1 MYARGSIDQS
11 RCNPDHTRADLSTFR
26 IPAFD
31 LQLGYGIQSL
41 TMEPINMSAAHI
53 DRPVSGLSTTEA
65 RQRLA
70 ASGYNEL
77 TPPKTRRVW
86 HIAAEVLREPMFLL
100 LIAAGCVY
108 LLLGDVGD
116 ALMLLFFVVL
126 IVILTVSQQHK
137 SERVLEA
144 LRDLSSPRA
153 MVLRDGKQQ
162 RITGREVVTGDLLL
176 FTEGDR
182 VAADAVLL
190 SCNDLLADESM
201 LTGES
206 VPVRKRP
213 GNADAT
219 ALLPGGDDQP
229 FVYAG
234 TVLVQGSGIGL
245 VTATGK
251 SSAFGQIG
259 KSLESASPGASPL
272 RIQTGR
278 LVRRLATLAITLCLI
293 LVITYGISRGHWL
306 DALLAGITLAMAALP
321 EEFPVILSVFMALGA
336 WRISRR
342 NVLTRRLDAIETLGA
357 TTVLCADKTG
367 TLTENRMT
375 IRKLY
380 SDSRMLQVDSR
391 SPLPEPWHELVE
403 FGILASERDPFDP
416 MERALHELGNRTLS
430 GTEHLHE
437 KWQLV
442 YEYSLSPE
450 LLAMSHV
457 WQGDEQK
464 HHMVA
469 AKGAPE
475 AIIDL
480 CHLPDEQ
487 ARSIE
492 QAAAEMADQ
501 GLRVLGVA
509 RARLESIP
517 EPELRWPAQQH
528 DIEFSFIGL
537 IGLQDPLRPDVA
549 EAIAQCHEAGIRVVM
564 ITGDHARTAQAI
576 ASELGLPSTQILT
589 GSDLDAI
596 SDQDLRSRL
605 RDVRVFARI
614 VPRQKLRLVE
624 AFKANGEIV
633 AMTGDGVN
641 DAPALKAAHIGVA
654 MGKRGTDVARE
665 AAGLVLLND
674 DFASLVATIRL
685 GRRIYDNLRK
695 AMSYAL
701 AVHIPIVGMAMLPVL
716 FGEPLLLLP
725 AHIMFLQMIIDP
737 ACSIFFEA
745 EPEHRDIMQR
755 PPRQSNEPLFGGRL
769 MAGSLLQG
777 SVAFAVTAA
786 IYAWAI
792 AHGLE
797 ENIVRSMVFV
807 AMVAANIALVFSNR
821 SLNAS
826 WQGAWSRENPALW
839 WIVLGGSAGLALVLS
854 VPVLREL
861 FHFSGDALQILSI
874 GVLAAISVLLLS
886 TVVKRLLP

>member
-1 MYARGSIDQS
+1 M
-11 RCNPDHTRADLSTFR
+11 STVN
-26 IPAFD
+26 D
-31 LQLGYGIQSL
+31 EQLI
-41 TMEPINMSAAHI
+41 
-53 DRPVSGLSTTEA
+53 SGLSTAEA
-65 RQRLA
+65 QLRLA

-77 TPPKTRRVW
+77 KPPNPRRIW
-86 HIAAEVLREPMFLL
+86 HIVADVLREPMFLL
-100 LIAAGCVY
+100 LIVAGGIY
-108 LLLGDVGD
+108 LLLGSIDD
-116 ALMLLFFVVL
+116 ALMLLFFVLL
-126 IVILTVSQQHK
+126 IVTLTVSQQHK

-153 MVLRDGKQQ
+153 LVIRDGKQH
-162 RITGREVVTGDLLL
+162 RISGREVVQGDLLL
-176 FTEGDR
+176 LTEGGR

-206 VPVRKRP
+206 VPVRKHP

-219 ALLPGGDDQP
+219 ALQPGGDDQP

-251 SSAFGQIG
+251 SSAIGQIG
-259 KSLESASPGASPL
+259 ESLQDTRSGTSPL
-272 RIQTGR
+272 RIQTDR
-278 LVRRLATLAITLCLI
+278 LVRRLAIFAGALCLL
-293 LVITYGISRGHWL
+293 LVLTYGISRGHWL
-306 DALLAGITLAMAALP
+306 DALLAGVSLAMASLP

-342 NVLTRRLDAIETLGA
+342 DVLTRRLNAIETLGA
-357 TTVLCADKTG
+357 TTVLCTDKTG
-367 TLTENRMT
+367 TLTENRMV
-375 IRKLY
+375 IRELY
-380 SDSRMLQVDSR
+380 SSGQMLQVDSH

-416 MERALHELGNRTLS
+416 MERALHELGLRTLS
-430 GTEHLHE
+430 GSEHLHE
-437 KWQLV
+437 AWQLV
-442 YEYSLSPE
+442 HEYSLSPE
-450 LLAMSHV
+450 LAAMSHV
-457 WQGDEQK
+457 WQGDGQE

-480 CHLPDEQ
+480 CHLPDAQ
-487 ARSIE
+487 AASI
-492 QAAAEMADQ
+492 ALIAAEMADQ

-509 RARLESIP
+509 RAELKPGQDP
-517 EPELRWPAQQH
+517 EHQWPAQQH
-528 DIEFSFIGL
+528 DIEFSFVGL
-537 IGLQDPLRPDVA
+537 LGLHDPLRPDIA
-549 EAIAQCHEAGIRVVM
+549 EAIAQCRAAGVRVVM

-576 ASELGLPSTQILT
+576 ARELGLPSGQVLT
-589 GSDLDAI
+589 GGELDAL
-596 SDQDLRSRL
+596 SDAALRTRL
-605 RDVRVFARI
+605 HDVQVFARI
-614 VPRQKLRLVE
+614 VPQQKLRLVE

-701 AVHIPIVGMAMLPVL
+701 AVHIPIVGMALLPVL
-716 FGEPLLLLP
+716 LGEPLLLLP

-745 EPEHRDIMQR
+745 EPEEKNIMQR
-755 PPRQSNEPLFGGRL
+755 PPRQANETLFGGML
-769 MAGSLLQG
+769 LTNSLLQG
-777 SVAFAVTAA
+777 LVAFAVAA
-786 IYAWAI
+786 TIYAWAI
-792 AHGLE
+792 SQGFE
-797 ENIVRSMVFV
+797 ENTVRALVFV
-807 AMVAANIALVFSNR
+807 AMVAGNIALVFSNR
-821 SLNAS
+821 SLNAY
-826 WQGAWSRENPALW
+826 WQGAWSRENPVLW

-854 VPVLREL
+854 VPVLRGL
-861 FHFSGDALQILSI
+861 FHFSGDAPHILGV
-874 GVLAAISVLLLS
+874 GVLAAGSVLVFS
-886 TVVKRLLP
+886 AGVKRIMGTRK

>member
-1 MYARGSIDQS
+1 M
-11 RCNPDHTRADLSTFR
+11 STVN
-26 IPAFD
+26 D
-31 LQLGYGIQSL
+31 EQLI
-41 TMEPINMSAAHI
+41 
-53 DRPVSGLSTTEA
+53 SGLSTAEA
-65 RQRLA
+65 QLRLA

-77 TPPKTRRVW
+77 KPPNPRRIW
-86 HIAAEVLREPMFLL
+86 HIVADVLREPMFLL
-100 LIAAGCVY
+100 LIVAGGIY
-108 LLLGDVGD
+108 LLLGSIDD
-116 ALMLLFFVVL
+116 ALMLLFFVLL
-126 IVILTVSQQHK
+126 IVTLTVSQQHK

-153 MVLRDGKQQ
+153 LVIRDGKQQ
-162 RITGREVVTGDLLL
+162 RISGREVVQGDLLL
-176 FTEGDR
+176 LTEGGR

-206 VPVRKRP
+206 VPVRKHP

-219 ALLPGGDDQP
+219 ALQPGGDDQP

-251 SSAFGQIG
+251 SSAIGQIG
-259 KSLESASPGASPL
+259 ESLQDTRSGTSPL
-272 RIQTGR
+272 RIQTDR
-278 LVRRLATLAITLCLI
+278 LVRRLAIFAGALCLL
-293 LVITYGISRGHWL
+293 LVLTYGISRGHWL
-306 DALLAGITLAMAALP
+306 DALLAGVSLAMASLP

-342 NVLTRRLDAIETLGA
+342 DVLTRRLNAIETLGA
-357 TTVLCADKTG
+357 TTVLCTDKTG
-367 TLTENRMT
+367 TLTENRMV
-375 IRKLY
+375 IRELY
-380 SDSRMLQVDSR
+380 SSGQMLQVDSH

-416 MERALHELGNRTLS
+416 MERALHELGLRTLS
-430 GTEHLHE
+430 GSEHLHE
-437 KWQLV
+437 AWQLV
-442 YEYSLSPE
+442 HEYSLSPE
-450 LLAMSHV
+450 LAAMSHV
-457 WQGDEQK
+457 WQGDGQE

-480 CHLPDEQ
+480 CHLPDAQ
-487 ARSIE
+487 AASI
-492 QAAAEMADQ
+492 ALIAAEMADQ

-509 RARLESIP
+509 RAELKPGQDP
-517 EPELRWPAQQH
+517 EHQWPAQQH
-528 DIEFSFIGL
+528 DIEFSFVGL
-537 IGLQDPLRPDVA
+537 LGLHDPLRPDIA
-549 EAIAQCHEAGIRVVM
+549 EAIAQCRAAGVRVVM

-576 ASELGLPSTQILT
+576 ARALGLPSGQVLT
-589 GSDLDAI
+589 GGELDAL
-596 SDQDLRSRL
+596 SDAALRTRL
-605 RDVRVFARI
+605 HDVQVFARI
-614 VPRQKLRLVE
+614 VPQQKLRLVE

-701 AVHIPIVGMAMLPVL
+701 AVHIPIVGMALLPVL
-716 FGEPLLLLP
+716 LGEPLLLLP

-745 EPEHRDIMQR
+745 EPEEKNIMQR
-755 PPRQSNEPLFGGRL
+755 PPRQANETLFGGML
-769 MAGSLLQG
+769 LTNSLLQG
-777 SVAFAVTAA
+777 LVAFAVAA
-786 IYAWAI
+786 TIYAWAI
-792 AHGLE
+792 SQGFE
-797 ENIVRSMVFV
+797 ENTVRALVFV
-807 AMVAANIALVFSNR
+807 AMVAGNIALVFSNR

-826 WQGAWSRENPALW
+826 WQGAWSRENPVLW

-854 VPVLREL
+854 VPVLRGL
-861 FHFSGDALQILSI
+861 FHFSGDAPHILGV
-874 GVLAAISVLLLS
+874 GVLAAGSVLVFS
-886 TVVKRLLP
+886 AGVKRIMGTRK

>member
-1 MYARGSIDQS
+1 
-11 RCNPDHTRADLSTFR
+11 
-26 IPAFD
+26 
-31 LQLGYGIQSL
+31 
-41 TMEPINMSAAHI
+41 MSAAQNDQSI
-53 DRPVSGLSTTEA
+53 SGLSTAEA
-65 RQRLA
+65 QKRLA

-77 TPPKTRRVW
+77 SPPLTRRVW

-100 LIAAGCVY
+100 LIAAGGIY
-108 LLLGDVGD
+108 LLLGSIED
-116 ALMLLFFVVL
+116 ALMLLFFVLL
-126 IVILTVSQQHK
+126 IVTLTVSQQHK

-153 MVLRDGKQQ
+153 MVLRDGKKQ
-162 RITGREVVTGDLLL
+162 RIAGREVVAGDLLL
-176 FTEGDR
+176 LAEGDR

-206 VPVRKRP
+206 VPVRKHP
-213 GNADAT
+213 GSADEIARQ
-219 ALLPGGDDQP
+219 PGGDDQP

-234 TVLVQGSGIGL
+234 TVLVQGSGIAQ

-251 SSAFGQIG
+251 SSAIGQIG
-259 KSLESASPGASPL
+259 RSLESTHTGTSPL

-278 LVRRLATLAITLCLI
+278 LVRRFAILAGALCLL
-293 LVITYGISRGHWL
+293 LVIAYGISRGHWL
-306 DALLAGITLAMAALP
+306 DALLAGITLAMASLP

-336 WRISRR
+336 WRISQR
-342 NVLTRRLDAIETLGA
+342 NVLTRRQDAIETLGA

-367 TLTENRMT
+367 TLTENRMV

-380 SDSRMLQVDSR
+380 SEGRMLQVDSH

-416 MERALHELGNRTLS
+416 MERALHELGKRTLI
-430 GTEHLHE
+430 GTEHLHKE
-437 KWQLV
+437 WQLV
-442 YEYSLSPE
+442 HEYSLSPE

-457 WQGDEQK
+457 WQGDEQM

-480 CHLPDEQ
+480 CHLSEAQ

-509 RARLESIP
+509 RARLEPGQDP
-517 EPELRWPAQQH
+517 EHQWPERQH
-528 DIEFSFIGL
+528 DIEFAFVGL
-537 IGLQDPLRPDVA
+537 LGLQDPLRADAP
-549 EAIAQCHEAGIRVVM
+549 EAIALCHAAGIRVVM
-564 ITGDHARTAQAI
+564 ITGDHALTAQAI
-576 ASELGLPSTQILT
+576 AGELGLPSGQVLT
-589 GSDLDAI
+589 GSELDAL
-596 SDQDLRSRL
+596 SDQALRARL
-605 RDVRVFARI
+605 RDVQVFARI
-614 VPRQKLRLVE
+614 VPQQKLRLVE

-701 AVHIPIVGMAMLPVL
+701 AVHIPIVGMALLPVL

-745 EPEHRDIMQR
+745 EPEETDIMQR
-755 PPRQSNEPLFGGRL
+755 PPRQANEPLFGGKL
-769 MAGSLLQG
+769 MTSSLLQG
-777 SVAFAVTAA
+777 SVAFAVVAV
-786 IYAWAI
+786 IYAWALS
-792 AHGLE
+792 AELAE
-797 ENIVRSMVFV
+797 DTVRALVFV
-807 AMVAANIALVFSNR
+807 AMVAGNIALVFSNR

-826 WQGAWSRENPALW
+826 WQGAWSRENPVLW

-854 VPVLREL
+854 LPVLREL
-861 FHFSGDALQILSI
+861 FHFSGDAPHILAVGLLAALSI
-874 GVLAAISVLLLS
+874 LLLS
-886 TVVKRLLP
+886 VAVKRTLP

>member
-1 MYARGSIDQS
+1 M
-11 RCNPDHTRADLSTFR
+11 STVN
-26 IPAFD
+26 D
-31 LQLGYGIQSL
+31 EQLI
-41 TMEPINMSAAHI
+41 
-53 DRPVSGLSTTEA
+53 SGLSTAEA
-65 RQRLA
+65 QLRLA

-77 TPPKTRRVW
+77 KPPNPRRIW
-86 HIAAEVLREPMFLL
+86 HIVADVLREPMFLL
-100 LIAAGCVY
+100 LIVAGGIY
-108 LLLGDVGD
+108 LLLGSIDD
-116 ALMLLFFVVL
+116 ALMLLFFVLL
-126 IVILTVSQQHK
+126 IVTLTVSQQHK

-153 MVLRDGKQQ
+153 LVIRDGKQQ
-162 RITGREVVTGDLLL
+162 RISGREVVQGDLLL
-176 FTEGDR
+176 LTEGGR

-206 VPVRKRP
+206 VPVRKHP

-219 ALLPGGDDQP
+219 ALQPGGDDQP

-251 SSAFGQIG
+251 SSAIGQIG
-259 KSLESASPGASPL
+259 ESLQDTRSGTSPL
-272 RIQTGR
+272 RIQTDR
-278 LVRRLATLAITLCLI
+278 LVRRLAIFAGALCLL
-293 LVITYGISRGHWL
+293 LVLTYGISRGHWL
-306 DALLAGITLAMAALP
+306 DALLAGVSLAMASLP

-342 NVLTRRLDAIETLGA
+342 DVLTRRLNAIETLGA
-357 TTVLCADKTG
+357 TTVLCTDKTG
-367 TLTENRMT
+367 TLTENRMV
-375 IRKLY
+375 IRELY
-380 SDSRMLQVDSR
+380 SSGQMLQVDSH

-416 MERALHELGNRTLS
+416 MERALHELGLRTLS
-430 GTEHLHE
+430 GSEHLHE
-437 KWQLV
+437 AWQLV
-442 YEYSLSPE
+442 HEYSLSPE
-450 LLAMSHV
+450 LAAMSHV
-457 WQGDEQK
+457 WQGDGQE

-480 CHLPDEQ
+480 CHLPDAQ
-487 ARSIE
+487 AASI
-492 QAAAEMADQ
+492 ALIAAEMADQ

-509 RARLESIP
+509 RAELKPGQDP
-517 EPELRWPAQQH
+517 EHQWPAQQH
-528 DIEFSFIGL
+528 DIEFSFVGL
-537 IGLQDPLRPDVA
+537 LGLHDPLRPDIA
-549 EAIAQCHEAGIRVVM
+549 EAIAQCRAAGVRVVM

-576 ASELGLPSTQILT
+576 ARALGLPSGQVLT
-589 GSDLDAI
+589 GGELDAL
-596 SDQDLRSRL
+596 SDAALRTRL
-605 RDVRVFARI
+605 HDVQVFARI
-614 VPRQKLRLVE
+614 VPQQKLRLVE

-701 AVHIPIVGMAMLPVL
+701 AVHIPIVGMALLPVL
-716 FGEPLLLLP
+716 LGEPLLLLP

-745 EPEHRDIMQR
+745 EPEEKNIMQR
-755 PPRQSNEPLFGGRL
+755 PPRQANETLFGGML
-769 MAGSLLQG
+769 LTNSLLQG
-777 SVAFAVTAA
+777 LAAFAVAA
-786 IYAWAI
+786 TIYAWAI
-792 AHGLE
+792 SQGFE
-797 ENIVRSMVFV
+797 ENTVRALVFV
-807 AMVAANIALVFSNR
+807 AMVAGNIALVFSNR

-826 WQGAWSRENPALW
+826 WQGAWSRENPVLW

-854 VPVLREL
+854 VPVLRGL
-861 FHFSGDALQILSI
+861 FHFSGDAPHILGV
-874 GVLAAISVLLLS
+874 GVLAAGSVLVFS
-886 TVVKRLLP
+886 AGVKRIMGTRK

>member
-1 MYARGSIDQS
+1 LNIIKHHRDLLANRYRGMLTASQGVG
-11 RCNPDHTRADLSTFR
+11 TTGMSTVN
-26 IPAFD
+26 D
-31 LQLGYGIQSL
+31 EQLI
-41 TMEPINMSAAHI
+41 
-53 DRPVSGLSTTEA
+53 SGLSTAEA
-65 RQRLA
+65 QLRLA

-77 TPPKTRRVW
+77 KPPNPRRIW
-86 HIAAEVLREPMFLL
+86 HIVADVLREPMFLL
-100 LIAAGCVY
+100 LIVAGGIY
-108 LLLGDVGD
+108 LLLGSIDD
-116 ALMLLFFVVL
+116 ALMLLFFVLL
-126 IVILTVSQQHK
+126 IVTLTVSQQHK

-153 MVLRDGKQQ
+153 LVIRDGKQQ
-162 RITGREVVTGDLLL
+162 RISGREVVQGDLLL
-176 FTEGDR
+176 LTEGGR

-206 VPVRKRP
+206 VPVRKHP

-219 ALLPGGDDQP
+219 ALQPGGDDQP

-251 SSAFGQIG
+251 SSAIGQIG
-259 KSLESASPGASPL
+259 ESLQDTRSGTSPL
-272 RIQTGR
+272 RIQTDR
-278 LVRRLATLAITLCLI
+278 LVRRLAIFAGALCLL
-293 LVITYGISRGHWL
+293 LVLTYGISRGHWL
-306 DALLAGITLAMAALP
+306 DALLAGVSLAMASLP

-342 NVLTRRLDAIETLGA
+342 DVLTRRLNAIETLGA
-357 TTVLCADKTG
+357 TTVLCTDKTG
-367 TLTENRMT
+367 TLTENRMV
-375 IRKLY
+375 IRELY
-380 SDSRMLQVDSR
+380 SSGQMLQVDSH

-416 MERALHELGNRTLS
+416 MERALHELGLRTLS
-430 GTEHLHE
+430 GSEHLHE
-437 KWQLV
+437 AWQLV
-442 YEYSLSPE
+442 HEYSLSPE
-450 LLAMSHV
+450 LAAMSHV
-457 WQGDEQK
+457 WQGDGQE

-480 CHLPDEQ
+480 CHLPDAQ
-487 ARSIE
+487 AASI
-492 QAAAEMADQ
+492 ALIAAEMADQ

-509 RARLESIP
+509 RAELKPGQDP
-517 EPELRWPAQQH
+517 EHQWPAQQH
-528 DIEFSFIGL
+528 DIEFSFVGL
-537 IGLQDPLRPDVA
+537 LGLHDPLRPDIA
-549 EAIAQCHEAGIRVVM
+549 EAIAQCRAAGVRVVM

-576 ASELGLPSTQILT
+576 ARELGLPSGQVLT
-589 GSDLDAI
+589 GGELDAL
-596 SDQDLRSRL
+596 SDAALRTRL
-605 RDVRVFARI
+605 HDVQVFARI
-614 VPRQKLRLVE
+614 VPQQKLRLVE

-654 MGKRGTDVARE
+654 MGRRGTDVARE

-701 AVHIPIVGMAMLPVL
+701 AVHIPIVGMALLPVL
-716 FGEPLLLLP
+716 LGEPLLLLP

-745 EPEHRDIMQR
+745 EPEEKNIMQR
-755 PPRQSNEPLFGGRL
+755 PPRQANETLFGGML
-769 MAGSLLQG
+769 LTNSLLQG
-777 SVAFAVTAA
+777 LVAFAVAA
-786 IYAWAI
+786 TIYAWAI
-792 AHGLE
+792 SQGFE
-797 ENIVRSMVFV
+797 ENTVRALVFV
-807 AMVAANIALVFSNR
+807 AMVAGNIALVFSNR

-826 WQGAWSRENPALW
+826 WQGAWSRENPVLW

-854 VPVLREL
+854 VPVLRGL
-861 FHFSGDALQILSI
+861 FHFSGDAPHILGV
-874 GVLAAISVLLLS
+874 GVLAAGSVLVFS
-886 TVVKRLLP
+886 AGVKRIMGTRK

>member
-1 MYARGSIDQS
+1 
-11 RCNPDHTRADLSTFR
+11 
-26 IPAFD
+26 
-31 LQLGYGIQSL
+31 
-41 TMEPINMSAAHI
+41 MSAAQNDQSI
-53 DRPVSGLSTTEA
+53 SGLSTGEA
-65 RQRLA
+65 QQRLA

-77 TPPKTRRVW
+77 SPPQRRRVW

-100 LIAAGCVY
+100 LIAAGGIY
-108 LLLGDVGD
+108 LLLGDFED
-116 ALMLLFFVVL
+116 ALMLLFFVAL
-126 IVILTVSQQHK
+126 ITVLTVSQQHK

-153 MVLRDGKQQ
+153 MVLRDGKKQ
-162 RITGREVVTGDLLL
+162 RIAGREVVTGDLLL
-176 FTEGDR
+176 LTEGDR

-206 VPVRKRP
+206 VPVRKHP
-213 GNADAT
+213 GSADEIARQ
-219 ALLPGGDDQP
+219 PGGDDQP

-234 TVLVQGSGIGL
+234 TVLVQGSGIAL

-251 SSAFGQIG
+251 SSAIGQIG
-259 KSLESASPGASPL
+259 KSLERAHTGTSPL

-278 LVRRLATLAITLCLI
+278 LVRRFAILAGALCLL
-293 LVITYGISRGHWL
+293 LVIAYGISRGHWL
-306 DALLAGITLAMAALP
+306 DALLAGITLAMASLP

-367 TLTENRMT
+367 TLTENRMA

-380 SDSRMLQVDSR
+380 SEGQILQVDDR

-403 FGILASERDPFDP
+403 FGILASEREPFDP

-437 KWQLV
+437 EWQLV
-442 YEYSLSPE
+442 HEYSLSPD

-457 WQGDEQK
+457 WQSDDRE

-475 AIIDL
+475 AIVDL
-480 CHLPDEQ
+480 CHLPEAQ
-487 ARSIE
+487 ASSIT

-509 RARLESIP
+509 RAILQPNQEWP
-517 EPELRWPAQQH
+517 EQQH
-528 DIEFSFIGL
+528 DIEFTFVGL
-537 IGLQDPLRPDVA
+537 LGLQDPLRPDVA
-549 EAIAQCHEAGIRVVM
+549 KAIAQCHAAGIRVIM

-576 ASELGLPSTQILT
+576 AGELGLPSAQIMT
-589 GSDLDAI
+589 GSELDTL
-596 SDQDLRSRL
+596 SDQALHARL
-605 RDVRVFARI
+605 REVQVFARI
-614 VPRQKLRLVE
+614 IPQQKLRLVE

-665 AAGLVLLND
+665 AAGLVLLDD

-701 AVHIPIVGMAMLPVL
+701 AVHIPIVGMALLPVL

-745 EPEHRDIMQR
+745 EPEERNIMQR
-755 PPRQSNEPLFGGRL
+755 PPRQANEPLFGGKL
-769 MAGSLLQG
+769 MACSLVQG
-777 SVAFAVTAA
+777 LIAFAVAA
-786 IYAWAI
+786 VIYAWA
-792 AHGLE
+792 LSKNMD
-797 ENIVRSMVFV
+797 ENTIRALVFV
-807 AMVAANIALVFSNR
+807 AMVAGNIALVFSNR

-826 WQGAWSRENPALW
+826 WRDAWVQDNPVLW
-839 WIVLGGSAGLALVLS
+839 WIVLGGVAGLALVLS
-854 VPVLREL
+854 IPVLREL
-861 FHFSGDALQILSI
+861 FHFSGNLPHILGAGAMS
-874 GVLAAISVLLLS
+874 AISVLLLS
-886 TVVKRLLP
+886 TAMKRILR